1 MEGHPVQSRWPH
13 EERPEGLCTRRFCGV
28 VLFTS
33 RAKPCDYQISPICRR
48 KCGKSSVTV
57 RNLPNDFGKKEGWSS
72 KGGWVFKRRLGP
84 QARGRR
90 VDSGRFGFG

>member
-1 MEGHPVQSRWPH
+1 MKS
-13 EERPEGLCTRRFCGV
+13 GLRAFVPAGFCGV

-57 RNLPNDFGKKEGWSS
+57 RNLPNDFGKK
-72 KGGWVFKRRLGP
+72 GGWVLKPG
-84 QARGRR
+84 AGE
-90 VDSGRFGFG
+90 